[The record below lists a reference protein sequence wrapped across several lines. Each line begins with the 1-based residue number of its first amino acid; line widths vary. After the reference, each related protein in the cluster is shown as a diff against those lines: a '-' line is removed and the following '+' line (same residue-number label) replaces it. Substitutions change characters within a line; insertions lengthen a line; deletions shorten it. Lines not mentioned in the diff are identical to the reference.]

1 MGEVGKLGRI
11 LGPRGLMPNPKV
23 GTVTM
28 DVAKAVEELK
38 AGKIE
43 FRVDKTGNI
52 HAAVGKCSFEPD
64 KLYDNLNAFFS
75 SIVKAK
81 PATSKGRYVK
91 SVFVCSTQSP
101 GVKIN
106 DIAFIQEVK

>member
-52 HAAVGKCSFEPD
+52 AAAVGKCSFAQEQ
-64 KLYDNLNAFFS
+64 LYDNLNTFFG

-81 PATSKGRYVK
+81 PATSKGKYVK
-91 SVFVCSTQSP
+91 SVFISSTMGP
-101 GVKIN
+101 GVRVN
-106 DIAFIQEVK
+106 DYAFAQEIK